1 MITPDA
7 IIAKASRIYPRAIEA
22 WLQDQQES
30 FFPCRIPVNLAL
42 SKALAVAV
50 DEVAQL
56 RRASKET
63 VGYGYRIEYESRRS
77 RTHGLND
84 FPVAIWID
92 TMNDLVRLIGASDE
106 WATLQ
111 DATRLLRSRRPELS
125 KWLVTSS
132 NWRKLLEVASDLSGL
147 LDIVDYLVAHPR
159 PDCFARELPIAV
171 STKLLQA
178 NRRRL
183 ASWLDLILPSSTID
197 HRYGYGEFEPRYG
210 LRYVRPHFLLRVLD
224 NALQVELGLPF
235 DELSL
240 PAESLSQLPV
250 KQIQILIVENKVNL
264 LTLPSLPRTIALGGL
279 GNGVTQLGD
288 IGWLHENP
296 IRYWGD
302 LDAEGFEIL
311 DRLRQVI
318 PHVQSVL
325 MDKATFTSFQQLATE
340 GNASSTRILSLLTER
355 ERECYEY
362 MCNSQLRLEQEHL
375 PTEALLN
382 ASKHH
387 SLKEMAEKTSQ

>member
-7 IIAKASRIYPRAIEA
+7 IIAKASRIYPKAIEA

-159 PDCFARELPIAV
+159 PNC
-171 STKLLQA
+171 
-178 NRRRL
+178 
-183 ASWLDLILPSSTID
+183 
-197 HRYGYGEFEPRYG
+197 
-210 LRYVRPHFLLRVLD
+210 
-224 NALQVELGLPF
+224 
-235 DELSL
+235 
-240 PAESLSQLPV
+240 
-250 KQIQILIVENKVNL
+250 
-264 LTLPSLPRTIALGGL
+264 
-279 GNGVTQLGD
+279 
-288 IGWLHENP
+288 
-296 IRYWGD
+296 
-302 LDAEGFEIL
+302 LDAWLVGW
-311 DRLRQVI
+311 
-318 PHVQSVL
+318 
-325 MDKATFTSFQQLATE
+325 T
-340 GNASSTRILSLLTER
+340 
-355 ERECYEY
+355 
-362 MCNSQLRLEQEHL
+362 
-375 PTEALLN
+375 
-382 ASKHH
+382 
-387 SLKEMAEKTSQ
+387 

>member
-7 IIAKASRIYPRAIEA
+7 IITKASRIYPKAIEA
-22 WLQDQQES
+22 WLKDQQDS
-30 FFPCRIPVNLAL
+30 FFPYRIPVNLAL
-42 SKALAVAV
+42 SKDLSVAV
-50 DEVAQL
+50 GEVEHL
-56 RRASKET
+56 RQSSKECR
-63 VGYGYRIEYESRRS
+63 GAGYRIEYESRRS

-92 TMNDLVRLIGASDE
+92 TMNDLVKLIDMGHEWERLQE
-106 WATLQ
+106 
-111 DATRLLRSRRPELS
+111 ATRMLRSRRPELS

-132 NWRKLLEVASDLSGL
+132 NWRKLLEVASDLPGL
-147 LDIVDYLVAHPR
+147 LDIVDFFVANPR
-159 PDCFARELPIAV
+159 PNCFAREIPIAV

-183 ASWLDLILPSSTID
+183 ASWLDLILPSSAID
-197 HRYGYGEFEPRYG
+197 HRYGYEEFEPRYG

-224 NALQVELGLPF
+224 NDLRVELGMPF

-240 PAESLSQLPV
+240 PAESLAQLPV
-250 KQIQILIVENKVNL
+250 KLVRILIVENKVNL
-264 LTLPSLPRTIALGGL
+264 LTLPEFPRTIALGGL

-311 DRLRQVI
+311 DRLRQAT

-325 MDKATFTSFQQLATE
+325 MDQATFIAYQQLATQ
-340 GNASSTRILSLLTER
+340 GNVSSPRDLSLLTIE

-362 MCNSQLRLEQEHL
+362 VCNSQQRLEQEHL
-375 PTEALLN
+375 PIGTLLHALN
-382 ASKHH
+382 NNCV
-387 SLKEMAEKTSQ
+387 ER